1 MSVVFALATP
11 PAKSAICVFRVSGA
25 GCLGGLSRLI
35 KGSEYAIGSFHVKSF
50 FGATGLIDKA
60 GLVVFSG
67 PNSYTGEDSFEVY
80 AHGGLGVMS
89 SFVKAFREVGFEEA
103 VGGEFTKRAFLNN
116 KISLHEAEA
125 VVDLID
131 AVDEKEVMLAGRSL
145 FGDLSRDIVELAEEV
160 DLLRVRVEAEIDFS
174 DEGNEYFD
182 ESLINDLLVVKN
194 NVMSFINGCV
204 TKKNSFQK
212 NNILLVGPVNSGK
225 SSVFNRL
232 LGFERAIVS
241 DIPGTTRDIISSEL
255 FYESN
260 VFSVFD
266 SAGLRETKDVV
277 EEAGIKNTLNEIKN
291 TDLVVGVFECYSK
304 SVIDEFKSLA
314 GDNKFVCIQNKV
326 DINIKKSDCFDC
338 CVSAK
343 TGEGFEVLKEII
355 VNCFNSKVDK
365 KKYNY
370 LVRER
375 HENIFNEVV
384 HSLGSACKGLEQ
396 NTSLELVAEDLK
408 NARSGFDELVGK
420 KFSDSLLGDIFNSYC
435 IGK

>member
-11 PAKSAICVFRVSGA
+11 PAKSAICVFRVSGT
-25 GCLGGLSRLI
+25 GCLDGLSKLI
-35 KGSEYAIGSFHVKSF
+35 NGSKYGVGSFHVKSF
-50 FGATGLIDKA
+50 FGASGLIDRA
-60 GLVVFSG
+60 GLVVFEG

-89 SFVKAFREVGFEEA
+89 SFVSAFKSVGFEEA
-103 VGGEFTKRAFLNN
+103 AGGEFTKRAFLNN
-116 KISLHEAEA
+116 KISLQEAEA

-145 FGDLSRDIVELAEEV
+145 FGGLSGDIVDLAESI

-182 ESLINDLLVVKN
+182 ESLLDDLLVVKN
-194 NVMSFINGCV
+194 NVVSFISGCIN
-204 TKKNSFQK
+204 KKSYFQK
-212 NNILLVGPVNSGK
+212 NNVLLVGPVNSGK

-241 DIPGTTRDIISSEL
+241 DVPGTTRDMVNGEL

-260 VFSVFD
+260 SFSVFD
-266 SAGLRETKDVV
+266 SAGLRDTSDVV
-277 EEAGIKNTLNEIKN
+277 EGVGIKNTLNEIKSA
-291 TDLVVGVFECYSK
+291 DLVIGVFEFN
-304 SVIDEFKSLA
+304 DESMINKFKSLA
-314 GDNKFVCIQNKV
+314 GKGKFVCVQNKIDV
-326 DINIKKSDCFDC
+326 NERRVGFFDCF
-338 CVSAK
+338 VSAK
-343 TGEGFEVLKEII
+343 TGVGFEDLKKII
-355 VNCFNSKVDK
+355 TKSFDLGLGEEKFA
-365 KKYNY
+365 Y

-375 HENIFNEVV
+375 HENIFKDVLL
-384 HSLGSACKGLEQ
+384 SLSSACDGLDQ
-396 NTSLELVAEDLK
+396 NTSLELIAEDLK

-420 KFSDSLLGDIFNSYC
+420 KFSDSLLGDIFSSYC

>member
-25 GCLGGLSRLI
+25 GCLGGLSKLI
-35 KGSEYAIGSFHVKSF
+35 NGSKYSVGSFHVRSF
-50 FGATGLIDKA
+50 FGVSGLIDRA
-60 GLVVFSG
+60 GLVVFEG

-89 SFVKAFREVGFEEA
+89 SFVSAFKSVGFEEA
-103 VGGEFTKRAFLNN
+103 AGGEFTKRAFLNN
-116 KISLHEAEA
+116 KISLQEAEA

-131 AVDEKEVMLAGRSL
+131 AVDEKEVALAGRSL
-145 FGDLSRDIVELAEEV
+145 FGGLSSDIVELAESI

-182 ESLINDLLVVKN
+182 GTLFDDLLVVKN
-194 NVMSFINGCV
+194 NVVSFISGCIN
-204 TKKNSFQK
+204 KKSYFQK

-241 DIPGTTRDIISSEL
+241 DVPGTTRDIVNGEL

-260 VFSVFD
+260 SFSVFD
-266 SAGLRETKDVV
+266 SAGLRDTSDVIEGV
-277 EEAGIKNTLNEIKN
+277 GIKNTLSEIK
-291 TDLVVGVFECYSK
+291 TADLVVGVFESN
-304 SVIDEFKSLA
+304 DESMIKKFKSLA
-314 GDNKFVCIQNKV
+314 DKNKFVCVQNKIDV
-326 DINIKKSDCFDC
+326 NEKKVGFFDC
-338 CVSAK
+338 YVSAK
-343 TGEGFEVLKEII
+343 TGAGFEDLKKII
-355 VNCFNSKVDK
+355 IKSFDLGLGEEKFT
-365 KKYNY
+365 Y

-375 HENIFNEVV
+375 HENIFKDVLL
-384 HSLGSACKGLEQ
+384 SLSSACDGLEQ
-396 NTSLELVAEDLK
+396 KTSLELVAEDLK

-420 KFSDSLLGDIFNSYC
+420 KFSDSLLGDIFSSYC